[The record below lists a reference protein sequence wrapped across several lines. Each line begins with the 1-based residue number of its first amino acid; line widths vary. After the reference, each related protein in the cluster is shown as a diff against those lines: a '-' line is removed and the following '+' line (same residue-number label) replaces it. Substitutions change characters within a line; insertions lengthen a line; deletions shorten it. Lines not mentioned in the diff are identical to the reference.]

1 MAVVNEHKRRKLA
14 ELVTLEAACVEGST
28 DAPALL
34 ALGRAYLELGMHEQA
49 VAALDRSIRAGV
61 AATDAF
67 GARMLQARALELSHA
82 AWPDVLERYLA
93 AHGDDPSR
101 PEPLAALAEA
111 YADRALD
118 GPSHLFA
125 KRAIELDRG
134 TASLEPSL
142 RSRLEGIVLRVGPAL
157 EPKKAK
163 AKRPAKRTATVKR
176 TGSRKKPP

>member
-67 GARMLQARALELSHA
+67 GARMLQARALE
-82 AWPDVLERYLA
+82 
-93 AHGDDPSR
+93 
-101 PEPLAALAEA
+101 PLAALAEA

-157 EPKKAK
+157 EPKKVK
-163 AKRPAKRTATVKR
+163 AKRPAKRPATVKR